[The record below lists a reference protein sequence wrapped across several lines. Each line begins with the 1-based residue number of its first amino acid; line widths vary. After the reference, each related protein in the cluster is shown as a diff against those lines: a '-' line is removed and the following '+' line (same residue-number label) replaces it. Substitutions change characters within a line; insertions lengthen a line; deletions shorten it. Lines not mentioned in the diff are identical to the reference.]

1 MLFCLGTVTCFTL
14 KLQRQLFTS
23 SLSSLTKDFLKGF
36 VNQLKK
42 NSDLFFLEAVFT
54 KIYFLVNLK
63 SEMEA
68 GDLAVIGADDLDTQT
83 HIFVK
88 LRPHTIWKSTRHCSG
103 QEIYFDSDGPYVNK
117 YFSPHTCQ
125 NMCFPFLLI

>member
-42 NSDLFFLEAVFT
+42 NSDLFFFEAVFT

-88 LRPHTIWKSTRHCSG
+88 LRPHTIWKSTRHC
-103 QEIYFDSDGPYVNK
+103 
-117 YFSPHTCQ
+117 
-125 NMCFPFLLI
+125 

>member
-42 NSDLFFLEAVFT
+42 NSDLFFFEAVFT

-68 GDLAVIGADDLDTQT
+68 GDLAVIGADDLDTQD
-83 HIFVK
+83 HIFEK
-88 LRPHTIWKSTRHCSG
+88 LRPHTIWKSTRYCWGGEFYFNPDG
-103 QEIYFDSDGPYVNK
+103 QYVRLNLGIRFI
-117 YFSPHTCQ
+117 FSTY
-125 NMCFPFLLI
+125 